1 MFCHQRFFFFSSII
15 ILFILLSAT
24 GLQAQSSLK
33 YSWYINANGGASQLY
48 GDIQTE
54 NNPISKLSD
63 ETTFGFGARLGKY
76 IGPVFTVHFQF
87 LMSDFKGF
95 NDNDDLKFSS
105 NLMEYQLGTTIN
117 FTNLLFGKKERRLNF
132 YGTTGIGLMLFRSEA
147 YKIST
152 GDLINDY
159 GFTDDAERKK
169 SSRETALTIP
179 VGAGLDFKL
188 ADHWYMNLESVLSF
202 TNSDKPDAKESGLQ
216 NDAYYYTSLGISFNF
231 IGKKTEE
238 VKIFEAPPEIV
249 VDPFANENV
258 DLKYD
263 IPKNIKSTDEFILK
277 SIVYKGKING
287 PGRLIQ
293 ILPIGLDVLDTLIAG
308 AKTECI
314 NYTLYLEW
322 DELPADSVFEVSYRV
337 KPNKIYGSFQMVSNL
352 YLHRTG
358 KEYKFKTS
366 LNIELVEED
375 IAVEKPV
382 VEVVQKDTLA
392 TKKDLEYRVQVT
404 AGYQTKISVE
414 SLAAKFNLSDELKED
429 CVGNWC
435 HYSVGSFD
443 TYLQAKE
450 YRNSLI
456 SDHGVRDAFIV
467 AFYKSIRLNA
477 LSELKEIAAV
487 QQPIRTVYKEDGLCY
502 RVQIMAMLNKRVD
515 PESLREMHKIEEEV
529 NEEVYNNWHK
539 YTVGKCT
546 SIGESKLLLNKMK
559 EKGLS
564 DSFIVLYKNGERAS
578 GPQ

>member
-1 MFCHQRFFFFSSII
+1 MFCHQRFFFFSSIT

-24 GLQAQSSLK
+24 GLKAQSSLN
-33 YSWYINANGGASQLY
+33 YRWYLNVNGGMTQLY
-48 GDIQTE
+48 GDVQNE
-54 NNPISKLSD
+54 NNVFSKLEN
-63 ETTFGFGARLGKY
+63 ETSYGFGARLGKY
-76 IGPVFTVHFQF
+76 ISPVFTAHLQF
-87 LMSDFKGF
+87 LKADLQGQRDSSDVEFRS
-95 NDNDDLKFSS
+95 D
-105 NLMEYQLGTTIN
+105 LMEYQLGTTVN
-117 FTNLLFGKKERRLNF
+117 FTNLFFGKKERRFNV
-132 YGTTGIGLMLFRSEA
+132 YVTTGISAMFFRSESRQ
-147 YKIST
+147 IST
-152 GDLINDY
+152 GEIKNNY
-159 GFTDDAERKK
+159 GYTEGDEKTK
-169 SSRETALTIP
+169 STRESSLVFP
-179 VGAGLDFKL
+179 FGAGLDIKL
-188 ADHWYMNLESVLSF
+188 SNHWYLNLESAIRY
-202 TNSDKPDAKESGLQ
+202 TNSDKLDATVSGPK
-216 NDAYYYTSLGISFNF
+216 NDTYYYTSLGISYNF
-231 IGKKTEE
+231 IGKKAEE
-238 VKIFEAPPEIV
+238 VKILEAPPEIAV
-249 VDPFANENV
+249 GPFANENV

-287 PGRLIQ
+287 PGRLVQ
-293 ILPIGLDVLDTLIAG
+293 ILPIGLDVLDTQIAG

-322 DELPADSVFEVSYRV
+322 DELPSDSVFEVSYRV
-337 KPNKIYGSFQMVSNL
+337 KPNKIYGSFPMVSNL

-358 KEYKFKTS
+358 KEFKFKTS
-366 LNIELVEED
+366 LNIEFVEEE

-382 VEVVQKDTLA
+382 VEVVQKDTIA

-487 QQPIRTVYKEDGLCY
+487 QQPIRTVYKEDGSCY

-559 EKGLS
+559 EKGLF
-564 DSFIVLYKNGERAS
+564 DSFIVIYKNGERAS